1 MKECKKGVFEMK
13 HYTVCG
19 EEIGRVIGDGNF
31 EEMVKAGFF
40 EKIKANNP
48 DETGDFGDYA
58 FFKDGVYQF
67 SFNASDVVV
76 K

>member
-1 MKECKKGVFEMK
+1 M
-13 HYTVCG
+13 
-19 EEIGRVIGDGNF
+19 
-31 EEMVKAGFF
+31 GFF

-58 FFKDGVYQF
+58 FSKMECI
-67 SFNASDVVV
+67 SLASMLLMLLLS

>member
-1 MKECKKGVFEMK
+1 MK

-19 EEIGRVIGDGNF
+19 EEIGRVIGGGNF

-58 FFKDGVYQF
+58 FSKMECI
-67 SFNASDVVV
+67 SLASMLLMLLLS